1 MQKGKKMGILFLLI
15 TILLGGC
22 ISKEAA
28 QEEEKKVPL
37 VEEPQPQIETKH
49 NKESESRVEL
59 VIGPNDIPPIEE
71 SKFKEGVF
79 IEWADV
85 ENKMDKGAIV
95 TLQTVLETII
105 NQDLTTYAAQL
116 RSDVKDSVPIT
127 GQDIFFSEDK
137 DKKFMFYDLHTIEK
151 VYKTKSE
158 YYYNVVVICMESSDD
173 LTQQS
178 YSFVITKKDEEW
190 KLYMVD

>member
-1 MQKGKKMGILFLLI
+1 MNKSKKIGIQFLLI
-15 TILLGGC
+15 TILLSGC

-28 QEEEKKVPL
+28 QEEKKIVPL
-37 VEEPQPQIETKH
+37 AEKPQPQIEIID
-49 NKESESRVEL
+49 NEDSESKVEL
-59 VIGPNDIPPIEE
+59 VIGPNDIPPVEE
-71 SKFKEGVF
+71 SKFKEGVY
-79 IEWADV
+79 IEWADI
-85 ENKMDKGAIV
+85 EDKMDKGAIG

-105 NQDLTTYAAQL
+105 NQDLTTYDAQL

-127 GQDIFFSEDK
+127 GQDIFFTEDK
-137 DKKFMFYDLHTIEK
+137 DKEFMFYGIDTIEK

-158 YYYNVVVICMESSDD
+158 YYYNVVVICMEATEEI
-173 LTQQS
+173 TQHS